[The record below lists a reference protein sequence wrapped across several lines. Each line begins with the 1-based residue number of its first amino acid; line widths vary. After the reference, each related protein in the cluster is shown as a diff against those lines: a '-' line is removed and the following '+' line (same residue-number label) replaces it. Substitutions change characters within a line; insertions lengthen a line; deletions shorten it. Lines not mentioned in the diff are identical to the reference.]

1 MPRLRGGSP
10 DLRRDNTQD
19 TELSPSRARR
29 GSAVAARGYGVPASG
44 RRGLGAQPHPG
55 NAARGEGVPASGRRG
70 FGAQPHPDKD
80 VAAVRRR
87 LQTYADRGVFRGYA
101 ERPPR
106 AGRHYFRFLW
116 LAPEPFSLTYEPASG
131 TLTFTN
137 VLPHVRAR
145 SELAAELRRFIEGR
159 SAPALPAHRRIDR
172 RRARPGCS
180 NHRGTLQV
188 QVVAKPGHHAYGVTK
203 SVNLVH
209 EIFLHLHSYFPEYL
223 WEHYD
228 VAQD

>member
-1 MPRLRGGSP
+1 MKADDS
-10 DLRRDNTQD
+10 
-19 TELSPSRARR
+19 
-29 GSAVAARGYGVPASG
+29 AAR
-44 RRGLGAQPHPG
+44 
-55 NAARGEGVPASGRRG
+55 
-70 FGAQPHPDKD
+70 D

-101 ERPPR
+101 EQSPR
-106 AGRHYFRFLW
+106 AGRYYFRFLW
-116 LAPEPFSLTYEPASG
+116 LADRPFKLTYEPASG

-145 SELAAELRRFIEGR
+145 SPLAAELRQFIEGR
-159 SAPALPAHRRIDR
+159 SAPSLPAHRRIDR

-188 QVVAKPGHHAYGVTK
+188 HVVAKPGHHAYGVTK

>member
-1 MPRLRGGSP
+1 MTTKQPSAAS
-10 DLRRDNTQD
+10 
-19 TELSPSRARR
+19 EL
-29 GSAVAARGYGVPASG
+29 
-44 RRGLGAQPHPG
+44 
-55 NAARGEGVPASGRRG
+55 
-70 FGAQPHPDKD
+70 
-80 VAAVRRR
+80 AAVRRR
-87 LQTYADRGVFRGYA
+87 LQAYADRGVFRGYA

-137 VLPHVRAR
+137 ALPHVPAR
-145 SELAAELRRFIEGR
+145 SPLAAEIRRFVEGR
-159 SAPALPAHRRIDR
+159 SASSLPAHRRIDR
-172 RRARPGCS
+172 RRARAGCS
-180 NHRGTLQV
+180 NRRGGMLV
-188 QVVAKPGHHAYGVTK
+188 HVVARPGCHAYGLTK

-209 EIFLHLHSYFPEYL
+209 EIFLHLHAYFPEYL

>member
-29 GSAVAARGYGVPASG
+29 GSAAA
-44 RRGLGAQPHPG
+44 
-55 NAARGEGVPASGRRG
+55 
-70 FGAQPHPDKD
+70 AQPHPDKD

-87 LQTYADRGVFRGYA
+87 LQEYADRGVFRGYA
-101 ERPPR
+101 EQPPR
-106 AGRHYFRFLW
+106 AGRYYFRFLW
-116 LAPEPFSLTYEPASG
+116 LADSPFKLTYEPASG

-145 SELAAELRRFIEGR
+145 SPLAAELRQFIEGR
-159 SAPALPAHRRIDR
+159 SAPALPPHRRIDR

-180 NHRGTLQV
+180 HHRGTLQV
-188 QVVAKPGHHAYGVTK
+188 HVVARPGRHAYGVSK

-209 EIFLHLHSYFPEYL
+209 EIFLYLHSYFPEYL

>member
-1 MPRLRGGSP
+1 MQRDLRGGS
-10 DLRRDNTQD
+10 RRPAKGQHARYGVVPKPRTARLG
-19 TELSPSRARR
+19 EPRR
-29 GSAVAARGYGVPASG
+29 GAKGSPLAAAG
-44 RRGLGAQPHPG
+44 GLGRSPIRTKTWP
-55 NAARGEGVPASGRRG
+55 PCS
-70 FGAQPHPDKD
+70 
-80 VAAVRRR
+80 RR

-180 NHRGTLQV
+180 NRRGTLQV
-188 QVVAKPGHHAYGVTK
+188 HVVAKPGHHAYGVTK

>member
-19 TELSPSRARR
+19 TELSPSRAR
-29 GSAVAARGYGVPASG
+29 
-44 RRGLGAQPHPG
+44 
-55 NAARGEGVPASGRRG
+55 
-70 FGAQPHPDKD
+70 
-80 VAAVRRR
+80 
-87 LQTYADRGVFRGYA
+87 
-101 ERPPR
+101 
-106 AGRHYFRFLW
+106 
-116 LAPEPFSLTYEPASG
+116 
-131 TLTFTN
+131 
-137 VLPHVRAR
+137 
-145 SELAAELRRFIEGR
+145 
-159 SAPALPAHRRIDR
+159 
-172 RRARPGCS
+172 PGCS

-188 QVVAKPGHHAYGVTK
+188 QVVARPGHHAYGVTK